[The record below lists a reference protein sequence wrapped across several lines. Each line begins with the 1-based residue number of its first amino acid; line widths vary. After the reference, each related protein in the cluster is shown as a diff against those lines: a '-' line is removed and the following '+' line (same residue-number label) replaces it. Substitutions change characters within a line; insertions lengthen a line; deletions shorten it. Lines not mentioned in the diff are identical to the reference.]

1 MDAGAKWGR
10 GKRDVHL
17 HEAAIIGFC
26 ASRRAASLIYYGQE
40 SILFA
45 QVNMYLCSLVT
56 IQVLAHL
63 LSAQTTRFYLGRVNT
78 GIEILDMHGRGAYVS
93 FHARTIR
100 VTALLSDGL
109 THTKRTPAMLSV
121 CLAGLQTRKEGGL
134 RLARARSG
142 KRREALWQRCSSRRG
157 AIVCDMLTRLLRRTH
172 VGAGHALL
180 ASRAFHSS
188 PTLRAID
195 MAKVDTTAR
204 LAQLRK
210 LMKERNV
217 DIYSTHAYVAVLV
230 DTQLMPA

>member
-78 GIEILDMHGRGAYVS
+78 GIEILDMHGRGAYLS

-109 THTKRTPAMLSV
+109 THTKRTPAMLSGV
-121 CLAGLQTRKEGGL
+121 LGRAADKEGRWIAL
-134 RLARARSG
+134 SPR
-142 KRREALWQRCSSRRG
+142 ALWK
-157 AIVCDMLTRLLRRTH
+157 A
-172 VGAGHALL
+172 AGGSVAE
-180 ASRAFHSS
+180 
-188 PTLRAID
+188 
-195 MAKVDTTAR
+195 V
-204 LAQLRK
+204 QL
-210 LMKERNV
+210 
-217 DIYSTHAYVAVLV
+217 
-230 DTQLMPA
+230 